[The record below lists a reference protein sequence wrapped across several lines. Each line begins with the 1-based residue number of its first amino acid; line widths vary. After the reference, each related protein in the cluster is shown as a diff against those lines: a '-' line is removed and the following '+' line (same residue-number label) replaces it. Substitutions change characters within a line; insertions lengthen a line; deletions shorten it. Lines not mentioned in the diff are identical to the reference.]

1 MALTKIKASSIDSI
15 PVVVMDDISFQFD
28 GDKTVFGLT
37 LDYANIY
44 TKMGYTIVD
53 SKDLD
58 VSINFY
64 PISPYVR
71 QATYPWI
78 TTFDSYKGFR
88 VSGDNILFYQAPSP
102 GSHCSIIFR
111 NRSQTAQQ
119 RRYPFHPGTI
129 ALGD

>member
-1 MALTKIKASSIDSI
+1 MALTKIKASSIDSL

-28 GDKTVFGLT
+28 GEKTVFPLS

-44 TKMGYTIVD
+44 TKVGYTIVD

-64 PISPYVR
+64 PIAPYVT
-71 QATYPWI
+71 QTTYPWL

-88 VSGDNILFYQAPSP
+88 VSGDNILFYQAPAP
-102 GSHCSIIFR
+102 GSYCSIIFR